1 VRIIGGR
8 LKGRTLRGPP
18 NAATRPTSDRLRETL
33 FNVLEHSYGD
43 PVADAAVLD
52 LFAGTGA
59 LACEA
64 LSRGAQRALLVEEA
78 RAPLAVIQAN
88 LDSLGLSDR
97 ARVVRRDIKRLG
109 PAMAQATS
117 FTLAFLD
124 PPYGKGLVEPALEAL
139 AKGEWLAPEA
149 LTVIEESSE
158 ATFLLPSAF
167 VPIETRLYGETKLV
181 FARYN
186 KGR

>member
-1 VRIIGGR
+1 MRIIGGR

-18 NAATRPTSDRLRETL
+18 TAATRPTSDRLRETL

-64 LSRGAQRALLVEEA
+64 LSRGAQRALLIEEA
-78 RAPLAVIQAN
+78 RAPIAVIQAN
-88 LDSLGLSDR
+88 LESLGLSDR
-97 ARVVRRDIKRLG
+97 ARVVRRDIRRLG
-109 PAMAQATS
+109 PAMTKETP

-124 PPYGKGLVEPALEAL
+124 PPYGKRLAEPALEAL
-139 AKGEWLAPEA
+139 AKGEWLAQDA

-158 ATFLLPSAF
+158 ATLLLPSAF
-167 VPIETRLYGETKLV
+167 VHVETRIYGETKLV
-181 FARYN
+181 FTRYS
-186 KGR
+186 KSP